1 MLRLLSSL
9 MEEIKD
15 AGKKEESDMSS
26 QQVQTASHLFFIKF
40 SSTIYR
46 FIFGFKVFFY
56 FRWFGRSVEQL
67 MEIVVTNLILFFEL
81 WLVEQMKNIRNLK
94 VLSSPKVM
102 YFLKEVIYMI
112 ETIMWLKIIAHL
124 GSIYDYFFQK
134 RSNGNWANW
143 MDYFEP
149 SECEIAADAKVRE
162 LLSPHLLLFL
172 KYLLLTDRL
181 AR

>member
-81 WLVEQMKNIRNLK
+81 
-94 VLSSPKVM
+94 
-102 YFLKEVIYMI
+102 
-112 ETIMWLKIIAHL
+112 
-124 GSIYDYFFQK
+124 
-134 RSNGNWANW
+134 
-143 MDYFEP
+143 
-149 SECEIAADAKVRE
+149 
-162 LLSPHLLLFL
+162 
-172 KYLLLTDRL
+172 
-181 AR
+181 